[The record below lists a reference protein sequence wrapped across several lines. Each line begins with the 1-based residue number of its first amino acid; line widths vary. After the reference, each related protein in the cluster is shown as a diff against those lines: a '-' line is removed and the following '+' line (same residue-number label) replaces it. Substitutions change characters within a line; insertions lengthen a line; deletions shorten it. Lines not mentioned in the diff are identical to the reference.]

1 MIELV
6 SINKYYNIDSLSDD
20 IKLIFINKFYDNK
33 IYNKEIELI
42 NISYNNFLMN
52 KYIIILNKFEYLI
65 NRWINN
71 I

>member
-6 SINKYYNIDSLSDD
+6 SINKYYNIDLLSDD
-20 IKLIFINKFYDNK
+20 IELTFINKFYDNK
-33 IYNKEIELI
+33 IYNKEIELV

-52 KYIIILNKFEYLI
+52 KYMIILNKFEYLI